1 MRAFGIGFN
10 LLPEL
15 ADKVIVHPEEVEVQ
29 IGNDGGEDPSR
40 AKEVIRVRWQK
51 QAFKRRR
58 EVLLPTSSE
67 SVDPRPIRSETRA
80 TLIEA
85 IARGRRWLDELV
97 ERSDAS
103 AESIARREGCS
114 PRKVTMTISLAFLSP
129 ALVKAALEGR
139 LPRGVGVT
147 RLCDMPAEWS
157 RQHQALG
164 LEL

>member
-103 AESIARREGCS
+103 AE
-114 PRKVTMTISLAFLSP
+114 
-129 ALVKAALEGR
+129 
-139 LPRGVGVT
+139 
-147 RLCDMPAEWS
+147 
-157 RQHQALG
+157 
-164 LEL
+164 